1 MGYVFASAVHCA
13 VVLAS
18 CATVTKTTPID
29 QRANTHRVMFLC
41 SIILGRYRL
50 PMVRSALRSLW
61 VLVCCSFEATGGVD
75 YHAGPT
81 AFVPGSQYWAV
92 DREGLGMGEE
102 RLDPP

>member
-1 MGYVFASAVHCA
+1 MNWKLMANLAAIFLVSLMLVSPSAFAEETKLPTGEQVLKRYV
-13 VVLAS
+13 
-18 CATVTKTTPID
+18 
-29 QRANTHRVMFLC
+29 
-41 SIILGRYRL
+41 
-50 PMVRSALRSLW
+50 
-61 VLVCCSFEATGGVD
+61 EATGGVD